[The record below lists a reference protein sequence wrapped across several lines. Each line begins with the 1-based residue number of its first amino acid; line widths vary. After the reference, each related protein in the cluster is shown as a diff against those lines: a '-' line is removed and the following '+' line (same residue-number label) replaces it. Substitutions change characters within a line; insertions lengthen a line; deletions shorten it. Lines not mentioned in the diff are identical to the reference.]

1 MPLTGDRSRV
11 PDGQNGAV
19 TILSRSA
26 RDARMMSI
34 QCDVCLPPTM
44 ATNHESVLAT
54 TGWRM
59 RSRGAELDVCPHCVN
74 ERTPERPRIE
84 RVEEAT
90 AGRLP
95 NLLLIGAAKCG
106 TTSLHAYLD
115 SHPEIAMAGLKEL
128 RFFQDPDCADW
139 LPWYRAQFNPTAKVA
154 GESSTMYTRSPA
166 LPGVAERMAAL
177 IPDARLIYMV
187 RDPVERAVASYLE
200 ERFQL
205 LDPRPLDEAFA
216 DLDDPYNPYVSA
228 SRYAEQLRLFLEH
241 FPRDQVMVVPLSD
254 LQTEPATTLAR
265 IFGFVGVDDAHE
277 VDTTRRFNEGA
288 AKYEYAGV
296 ARQLRH
302 SAVGRVVRRLPP
314 RSRAALQGA
323 ARRLLSR
330 PLERPELSPVLRHRL
345 EEALAPDAS
354 ELRALTGLALP
365 DWSV

>member
-1 MPLTGDRSRV
+1 MARV
-11 PDGQNGAV
+11 TV
-19 TILSRSA
+19 LSRSD
-26 RDARMMSI
+26 RDALMMSI

-44 ATNHESVLAT
+44 ATNLESVLLA

-59 RSRGAELDVCPHCVN
+59 RDRGADLDVCPHCVH
-74 ERTPERPRIE
+74 ERVPERPRAE
-84 RVEEAT
+84 RVVERTE
-90 AGRLP
+90 GRLP
-95 NLLLIGAAKCG
+95 NLVLIGAAKCG

-115 SHPEIAMAGLKEL
+115 SHPEIAMARLKEL
-128 RFFQDPDCADW
+128 RFFQDPDCAAW
-139 LPWYRAQFNPTAKVA
+139 LPWYREQFDATAKVV

-177 IPDARLIYMV
+177 VPEARLVYMV

-216 DLDDPYNPYVSA
+216 DLDDPYNPYVAA
-228 SRYAEQLRLFLEH
+228 SRYAEQLRPFLER
-241 FPRDQVMVVPLSD
+241 FPRDQVMVVPLRD
-254 LQTEPATTLAR
+254 LQAEPATTLAR
-265 IFGFVGVDDAHE
+265 IFGFLGVDQLHE
-277 VDTTRRFNEGA
+277 VDTTRRLNEGA

-296 ARQLRH
+296 GRQLRH

-330 PLERPELSPVLRHRL
+330 PLERPELTPELRHRL
-345 EEALAPDAS
+345 EEALAPDAN
-354 ELRALTGLALP
+354 ELRALTGLALA

>member
-1 MPLTGDRSRV
+1 M
-11 PDGQNGAV
+11 

-26 RDARMMSI
+26 RDTRMTSI

-44 ATNHESVLAT
+44 ATNQESVLVE

-59 RSRGAELDVCPHCVN
+59 RSRGADLDVCPHCVH
-74 ERTPERPRIE
+74 ERVPERPRVE
-84 RVEEAT
+84 RVQERDG
-90 AGRLP
+90 GRLP
-95 NLLLIGAAKCG
+95 NLVLIGAAKCG

-115 SHPEIAMAGLKEL
+115 THPEIAMARLKEL

-139 LPWYRAQFNPTAKVA
+139 LPWYREQFDPTAKVA

-166 LPGVAERMAAL
+166 LPGVAERMASL
-177 IPDARLIYMV
+177 VPDARLVYMV

-216 DLDDPYNPYVSA
+216 DLDDPYNPYVAA
-228 SRYAEQLRLFLEH
+228 SRYAEQLRLFLEW
-241 FPRDQVMVVPLSD
+241 FPQEQVVVLPLDDLNRD
-254 LQTEPATTLAR
+254 PAATMARLFRFLA
-265 IFGFVGVDDAHE
+265 VDDTHE
-277 VDTTRRFNEGA
+277 VDTTRRLNEGA

-296 ARQLRH
+296 GRHLRH

-314 RSRAALQGA
+314 RGREALQGA
-323 ARRLLSR
+323 ARRVLSR
-330 PLERPELSPVLRHRL
+330 PLERPELSPGLRRRL
-345 EEALAPDAS
+345 EEALAPDAA
-354 ELRALTGLALP
+354 ELRALTGLALA